1 MEPTLCINIH
11 VPKLLM
17 LFIFRLI
24 VKLYGSELCQLAII
38 AQVSIVGPD
47 LPIHSFII

>member
-17 LFIFRLI
+17 LFIFCLT
-24 VKLYGSELCQLAII
+24 VKLNGSKLRQLAII

-47 LPIHSFII
+47 LPIYSFII